1 MFNPFDLRAATVPAI
16 VCVLSA
22 STASLA
28 FAQEESQLKVGSP
41 APSVKVEWANGKVES
56 IADPSKTYVVEF
68 WATWCQPCLKS
79 IPHLNELHKKYR
91 NKGLVIIG
99 VSDEPMSKVKPFVRA
114 RGESMAYNVGADS
127 PEKETTKAWR
137 EAAKQDGIP
146 CAFVVRDS
154 KIVWIGH
161 PLDPGFDRAVIG
173 TLNGRY
179 NPALEKQAAPALE
192 AAKNAIK
199 VKNFKDAWRLY
210 DDVIKVDERTF
221 GDVAVRKYR
230 AMLLDAKDPAG
241 ASAWAGKMLTTYGN
255 DPVTLSELADLI
267 LTDPDIKDRDFKTA
281 RAAAEA
287 ADRTAR
293 NAESKALLAQVE
305 FRSGDPKKA
314 AELQFEA
321 WQQVEPSAKADFKKV
336 LDTYKKAAASA
347 KPAVASDAASS
358 DGTTTE

>member
-1 MFNPFDLRAATVPAI
+1 MFNPFDLRAAAVPAI
-16 VCVLSA
+16 VCVLAASA
-22 STASLA
+22 STIAS
-28 FAQEESQLKVGSP
+28 AQEEQLKVGSA

-99 VSDEPMSKVKPFVRA
+99 VSDEPMTKVKPFVRS
-114 RGESMAYNVGADS
+114 RGDSMSYNVGCDS
-127 PEKETTKAWR
+127 SEKETTKAWR

-146 CAFVVRDS
+146 CAFVVRES

-161 PLDPGFDRAVIG
+161 PMDPGFDRAVIG

-179 NPALEKQAAPALE
+179 NPALEKQAAPVLE

-210 DDVIKVDERTF
+210 DEVLKVDERTF

-230 AMLLDAKDPAG
+230 AMLLDAKDPTG
-241 ASAWAGKMLTTYGN
+241 AAAWASKMLTTYGN

-267 LTDPDIKDRDFKTA
+267 LTDPEIKERDFKTA

-287 ADRTAR
+287 ADRSSR
-293 NAESKALLAQVE
+293 NADSKALLAQVE

-336 LDTYKKAAASA
+336 LDSYKKAAANA
-347 KPAVASDAASS
+347 KSVAASDSAESAEKP
-358 DGTTTE
+358 TE